1 MTTSETMN
9 FKGITIH
16 SIFILFFTGLFSN
29 AQVAVSINENA
40 AWKGYMNIYHNNNGA
55 EGNYIEGQT
64 WALVDLIA
72 LVSTNNSHSITLKP
86 NTSQYNASDSYW
98 SNGAGDGN
106 KWMGA
111 NTYIEYASGA
121 YPGGT
126 LTFTSNIDSYT
137 LDNRY
142 ILRAFIKEFTQNYDL
157 VGSEFVEITSE
168 MTSLNISYTPTN
180 DSNVIQYGFLLE
192 GINANPAT
200 DWGQVVVSSTVDS
213 NEFVYQE
220 VWADE
225 FENNGAVDGN
235 KWFHQTIMP
244 NGYSWFNGELQ
255 HYTDEIEN
263 SYVSDGTLKIM
274 AKAQNYTD
282 QGHTK
287 QFTSAR
293 LNSKFAFTYG
303 KVEVR
308 AKLPTGVG
316 TWPAIW
322 MLGKNID
329 ELGAYWQQ
337 NYGTT
342 SWPACGEIDI
352 MEHWGKNQNY
362 VSSAMHTP
370 SSHGGTINHGG
381 QTISTVSSEFHVY
394 KLEWTEEKMVFSVD
408 NNVHYTYNPSVKDSS
423 TWPFDA
429 DQFLLLNVAIEN
441 GTNPAT
447 FVNAAMEIDYVRV
460 YQKQPL
466 SHKEISEEVP
476 LHVWVNKRNEIEI
489 HSVQTVKSVR
499 LFDLNGRALSHLK
512 PNLNHVKIDASAF
525 NGVLILKVEAQSNQ
539 WIQKILIQ

>member
-1 MTTSETMN
+1 MEFNRKAIS
-9 FKGITIH
+9 
-16 SIFILFFTGLFSN
+16 SVLLLLFTGFFSS
-29 AQVAVSINENA
+29 AQVSVTINGNA
-40 AWKGYMNIYHNNNGA
+40 AWKGYMNTYQNNNGA
-55 EGNYIEGQT
+55 KAGYIEGQT

-72 LVSTNNSHSITLKP
+72 LISTNNSHSITLKP
-86 NTSQYNASDSYW
+86 NTSQYNASSSYW

-106 KWMGA
+106 KWMEA

-121 YPGGT
+121 YPGGM
-126 LTFTSNIDSYT
+126 LTFAANIDSHT

-142 ILRAFIKEFTQNYDL
+142 TLRAFIKEYTQSYDL
-157 VGSEFVEITSE
+157 VGSEFVEITTE

-180 DSNVIQYGFLLE
+180 DSNVVQYGFMLE
-192 GINANPAT
+192 GVNANPAT
-200 DWGQVVVSSTVDS
+200 DWGQVVVSSTVSS

-263 SYVSDGTLKIM
+263 TYVSDGTLKIV

-303 KVEVR
+303 MVEVR

-322 MLGKNID
+322 MLGKNIN
-329 ELGAYWQQ
+329 ETGAYWQQ

-370 SSHGGTINHGG
+370 SSYGGTINHGG

-394 KLEWTEEKMVFSVD
+394 KLEWTEDKMVFSVD
-408 NNVHYTYNPSVKDSS
+408 DNEHYTYEPSVKDAS

-429 DQFLLLNVAIEN
+429 DQYLLLNIAIEV
-441 GTNPAT
+441 GTNPDT
-447 FVNAAMEIDYVRV
+447 FVETAMEIDYVRV
-460 YQKQPL
+460 YQKQLL
-466 SHKEISEEVP
+466 SNEKINEEVP
-476 LHVWVNKRNEIEI
+476 LYIWVNQQNEIEI
-489 HSVQTVKSVR
+489 QSDQTVKAVK
-499 LFDLNGRALSHLK
+499 LFDLNGRSLSHLK
-512 PNLNHVKIDASAF
+512 PNLNHVKIDANAF
-525 NGVLILKVEAQSNQ
+525 SGVLIVKVEALNNQ